1 MSEAFQEDRS
11 VLMRAARPPDYF
23 VRYGTQPAN
32 VADVWQGAAQN
43 RPLIAMIHGGFW
55 RPEYDRS
62 HTAPMCAAIADAG
75 WTVATIEY
83 RRVPG
88 QPDLTVADVTAAL
101 STVPPLAA
109 HHDGRVIVMGHS
121 AGGHLCLYAA
131 AAGAPSS
138 LAGTVAL
145 APAADLQLV
154 EKLNLDN
161 GAARDFLGVAA
172 AERRDLDPAQQ
183 HDITVPTVIL
193 HGNQDAIVPLAV
205 SQAYIAKH
213 PAAELRALDQCGHFA
228 LIDPLSLAWPAVIAE
243 LKRLTG

>member
-11 VLMRAARPPDYF
+11 VLTRAARAPDYS
-23 VRYGTQPAN
+23 VRYGTQPEN
-32 VADVWQGAAQN
+32 VADVWQGALEN
-43 RPLIAMIHGGFW
+43 RPLVVMIHGGFW
-55 RPEYDRS
+55 RPEYDRG
-62 HTAPMCAAIADAG
+62 HTAPMCAAVADTG

-88 QPDLTVADVTAAL
+88 QPDVTVADVTAAL
-101 STVPPLAA
+101 STVPALATR
-109 HHDGRVIVMGHS
+109 HDGRAIVMGHS

-131 AAGAPSS
+131 AAKAPSF
-138 LAGTVAL
+138 LVGAVAL

-154 EKLNLDN
+154 EELNLDN

-183 HDITVPTVIL
+183 HDIAVPTVIL

-205 SQAYIAKH
+205 SHAYIAKH
-213 PAAELRALDQCGHFA
+213 PAATLRTLDQCGHFA
-228 LIDPLSLAWPAVIAE
+228 LIDPSSTAWLAVIAE
-243 LKRLTG
+243 LQRLTG